1 MLVWACKPI
10 PGDLRQPHWA
20 GMVMVVE
27 GVLMVGG
34 GCSTSRR
41 SVWLLIKSLETLK
54 AASRD

>member
-34 GCSTSRR
+34 GVQYKQKKRLFTD
-41 SVWLLIKSLETLK
+41 KK
-54 AASRD
+54 PRDSESCL